1 VWRVTA
7 IAVAAGVA
15 VAAGACLQSATGFGF
30 ALVAAPLLF
39 AATEPAQAIGL
50 LIVLGTEVNLLTLLG
65 ERRRPAPVRPD
76 AALLL
81 AWSLPG
87 ALAGVAVLRALDA
100 VALQLA
106 VTAGVLISLAVRWRT
121 QRTMGSAGRPPGW
134 ALPVSGFAAGGLTT
148 STNTAG
154 PPLVLYLL
162 RREAPPVAVR
172 DTLTIVFLGLSVVG
186 AVALAVTGT
195 TGALPKASW
204 LAALIP
210 VVAVGHLAG
219 RPVFHRLAHTQSPSG
234 SGASPQY
241 EGVLTG
247 VLLVACAAGLVTALT

>member
-7 IAVAAGVA
+7 IVVVAGVA

-30 ALVAAPLLF
+30 SLIAAPLLF
-39 AATEPAQAIGL
+39 AATEPEHAVGI
-50 LIVLGTEVNLLTLLG
+50 LIVLGAEMNLLTLATEG
-65 ERRRPAPVRPD
+65 RRPKPLWNE
-76 AALLL
+76 AALIL
-81 AWSLPG
+81 AWGLPG

-106 VTAGVLISLAVRWRT
+106 VTVGVLVSLALRWRT
-121 QRTMGSAGRPPGW
+121 RRATDEHPSAPPRWAIPATGLSAG
-134 ALPVSGFAAGGLTT
+134 ALTT
-148 STNTAG
+148 STTTAG

-162 RREAPPVAVR
+162 HREEPPTVVR
-172 DTLTIVFLGLSVVG
+172 DTLTTCFLGLSIIG

-195 TGALPKASW
+195 SGARPDATW
-204 LAALIP
+204 LAALVP

-219 RPVFHRLAHTQSPSG
+219 RPVFTRLAGTH
-234 SGASPQY
+234 Y

-247 VLLVACAAGLVTALT
+247 VLLVACAAGLVTALA

>member
-7 IAVAAGVA
+7 IAVVAGVA

-30 ALVAAPLLF
+30 SLIAAPLLF
-39 AATEPAQAIGL
+39 AATEPEHAVGL
-50 LIVLGTEVNLLTLLG
+50 LIVLGAEMNLLTLATEG
-65 ERRRPAPVRPD
+65 RRPAPLRRE
-76 AALLL
+76 AAQVL
-81 AWSLPG
+81 AWGLPG

-106 VTAGVLISLAVRWRT
+106 VTAGVIVSLALRRRASDAHPAPPRWWSLPAT
-121 QRTMGSAGRPPGW
+121 GLSAG
-134 ALPVSGFAAGGLTT
+134 ALTT
-148 STNTAG
+148 STTTAG

-162 RREAPPVAVR
+162 HRDVAPVVVR
-172 DTLTIVFLGLSVVG
+172 DTLTVCFLGLSIIG

-195 TGALPKASW
+195 TGARPDATW
-204 LAALIP
+204 IAALVP

-219 RPVFHRLAHTQSPSG
+219 RPLFARLAGRH
-234 SGASPQY
+234 Y

-247 VLLVACAAGLVTALT
+247 VLLVACGAGLVTALA